1 MEKSPFKESVIP
13 LTVTSTGI
21 VIGGAYEGP
30 LSPTY
35 EDLWLKE
42 LLSSSSEPRSFLFLE
57 VCKLLIKALK

>member
-1 MEKSPFKESVIP
+1 MEKSQFKKSEMSCI
-13 LTVTSTGI
+13 VTKTGI

-30 LSPTY
+30 TSPTY